1 MTSPF
6 ELSFSFIKGMNLEGV
21 DTSTWTEDDWH
32 ENYGAG
38 ARAHPDFP
46 VSPRSMSSPIMPSH
60 DGEEIT
66 GCTINECDSKE
77 EPVLS
82 VRYHNPTYSKD
93 YTHHM
98 CYRCA
103 DNWDMGHFVHP
114 TLKPDISETPDVTI
128 AKELLE
134 SNVEHNDWMKALQPL
149 HDGLVGGYDNFQHI
163 GAPYTEGVE
172 TNHLSAQMYSRLPM
186 DDKTYQSPSNSFVRF
201 RSPTKLRDEE
211 HIHNDFTH
219 MSNLKLEHLLRA
231 NPNAL
236 DDLNVGDALSLQV
249 AWDQFGHDN
258 PTLEGPSKHDMHT
271 VYIKTQNKNGDIKY
285 RPHTI
290 QPTPTS
296 FGNKGIQSNRTRMMI
311 AHPKNIEG
319 EIENENRNRRMPSGS
334 RMRVMNDWMANNNKE
349 HGFTE
354 ELYFPDGI
362 YDKHYGQ
369 AKPEEV
375 QQEREIHSLSNGA
388 LTPELDTHWKWSPK
402 NQRLSLA
409 GTMGSKKKKGASG
422 RALWWDDYTRGEKV
436 TPGFNTRMNL
446 INDEYNAGNI
456 SKDDKMLMMK
466 LIIEHALDIGIGK
479 DELNPN
485 YYTAKTYLKS
495 IHGDEDY
502 ADAFMSIKKGKR
514 MELKYRLLK
523 HDIMVLKNILKERKT
538 PEAMRHKR
546 EYDTKYE
553 SSPERIK
560 YREELNRERQRR
572 GMYGDHSHRDISH
585 TAGGKLT
592 VEGEHENRQRHF
604 KDKGTLR
611 PLTKA
616 VKEDLELLRNLM
628 NGPMDEQDKKI
639 AQSLMTSLEE
649 REKLSESESES
660 DLSHIFFSGSPVKT
674 S

>member
-1 MTSPF
+1 MISPF
-6 ELSFSFIKGMNLEGV
+6 ELSFSFFKAVNLEGV
-21 DTSTWTEDDWH
+21 DTSTWTAEDWH
-32 ENYGAG
+32 ENYGIG
-38 ARAHPDFP
+38 ARAHPDYP
-46 VSPRSMSSPIMPSH
+46 VSPMGMSSPIMPSYE
-60 DGEEIT
+60 GEEIT
-66 GCTINECDSKE
+66 GCTINDCDSGDN
-77 EPVLS
+77 PVLS
-82 VRYHNPTYSKD
+82 VRYHNPTYAKD

-103 DNWDMGHFVHP
+103 DNWDMGHFVHH
-114 TLKPDISETPDVTI
+114 TLKPEVSEKPDVTI

-134 SNVEHNDWMKALQPL
+134 SNVENSHWMQALQPL
-149 HDGLVGGYDNFQHI
+149 HDGLMAGYDDFQHI
-163 GAPYTEGVE
+163 GESFKDGVE
-172 TNHLSAQMYSRLPM
+172 SNHLSAQMYSRLPM
-186 DDKTYQSPSNSFVRF
+186 DDKTNQSPVGAFVRY
-201 RSPTKLRDEE
+201 RSPIDSENEAHLHRD
-211 HIHNDFTH
+211 FRH
-219 MSNLKLEHLLRA
+219 MADLKLEHLLRA

-258 PTLEGPSKHDMHT
+258 PNLEGASKHDMHV
-271 VYIKTQNKNGDIKY
+271 VYIKTQNQNNEIRYK
-285 RPHTI
+285 PHTI
-290 QPTPTS
+290 QPTPTV
-296 FGNKGIQSNRTRMMI
+296 FGQKPIKNRTRMMI

-319 EIENENRNRRMPSGS
+319 EFANTIRNQRMPSGS
-334 RMRVMNDWMANNNKE
+334 KMRVMNDWMINNNKE

-354 ELYFPDGI
+354 DLYFPDGI
-362 YDKHYGQ
+362 YDQHY
-369 AKPEEV
+369 AKTKPKEV
-375 QQEREIHSLSNGA
+375 QQEREIHSLSNNA
-388 LTPELDTHWKWSPK
+388 LTPELGAHWKWSPK

-409 GTMGSKKKKGASG
+409 GTMGAKQKKGAKG
-422 RALWWDDYTRGEKV
+422 RALWWDDYTRGKNV

-456 SKDDKMLMMK
+456 SRDDKMLMMK

-485 YYTAKTYLKS
+485 YYTAKTYLNS

-502 ADAFMSIKKGKR
+502 AEAFMSIKKGKK

-523 HDIMVLKNILKERKT
+523 HDIMTLKNILKERKT

-560 YREELNRERQRR
+560 YREELNRERHRR

-639 AQSLMTSLEE
+639 AQSLMASLEE

-660 DLSHIFFSGSPVKT
+660 DLSHIFFGGSPVKT